1 MSSKSRW
8 LGSAEKTRPVLRK
21 SQWVMFRF
29 LQIAVPILVVAD
41 FLVRW
46 RKGLLDWFSVA
57 LLIGV
62 ALLLIGSFVDGPAGE
77 WLAAAAGII
86 FLGRSAVAYFLMK
99 RNRKLPSLNDNQVRQ

>member
-1 MSSKSRW
+1 
-8 LGSAEKTRPVLRK
+8 
-21 SQWVMFRF
+21 MFRF

-86 FLGRSAVAYFLMK
+86 FLGRSAVAYFLVK
-99 RNRKLPSLNDNQVRQ
+99 RDRKLQSINNNKCVNNLQSSYATTNQRPLTCISATAPF